1 MYTAEGLSD
10 FPMRTIAPQPFL
22 PLRLPAAASPTRT
35 AAIVAAAAAAAAARR
50 FCDRFC

>member
-22 PLRLPAAASPTRT
+22 PLRLPAAASPTRA
-35 AAIVAAAAAAAAARR
+35 AAIVAPAAAAAARR